1 MGVFGAGTLALLT
14 PPRIPAASAVLV
26 QPVERHVMPNTTDT
40 GSRLDGIDLPTDVAD
55 AIGGALPTG
64 DRPATLGEAL
74 DLADE
79 WLAPAQPIPVQAFFR
94 DDPTRHEV
102 YLDGSVEYVPCVL
115 DALVVAVATPDDPV
129 RVESTSPV
137 DRTVVEFR
145 VSADD
150 AAVSPEGAVVSFG
163 IAPADTSGMPTAD
176 DVADDPRIASCAYI
190 NAFTDEA
197 AYDAWVDSSDVA
209 AVLQLSAEEAVA
221 AARRI
226 AAGPMFDAGR

>member
-1 MGVFGAGTLALLT
+1 
-14 PPRIPAASAVLV
+14 
-26 QPVERHVMPNTTDT
+26 MPNTTDP

-64 DRPATLGEAL
+64 DRPATLAAAL

-79 WLAPAQPIPVQAFFR
+79 WLAPARPIPIHAFFR

-102 YLDGSVEYVPCVL
+102 HLEGDVEYVPCVL

-137 DRTVVEFR
+137 DGTVVEFR
-145 VSADD
+145 VSGDD
-150 AAVSPEGAVVSFG
+150 AIVSPEGAVVSFG

-190 NAFTDEA
+190 NAFPDGA
-197 AYDAWVDSSDVA
+197 AYAAWVESSDAA
-209 AVLQLSAEEAVA
+209 AVMQLSADEAVA

-226 AAGPMFDAGR
+226 AAGPMFDA